1 MFELNPVLGRD
12 SILVGHFSL
21 CQLRLM
27 NDAQFPW
34 FILVPQRNDIGEIY
48 QLVEEDRQQLMV
60 ESCLL
65 AETLHDAFSAD
76 KLNVAALG
84 NQVPQLHVHHIVRYK
99 TDSCWPSPIW
109 GKFDAVAYSKE
120 ELAGILQKVHSLL
133 SDDLTLP
140 SDDGAGLYY

>member
-1 MFELNPVLGRD
+1 MFELNPVLARD
-12 SILVGHFSL
+12 SILVGYFSL
-21 CQLRLM
+21 CQLRII

-34 FILVPQRNDIGEIY
+34 FILVPQRNNITEIY
-48 QLVEEDRQQLMV
+48 QLVEEDRQQLMT

-65 AETLHDAFSAD
+65 SETLHDAFSAS

-99 TDSCWPSPIW
+99 TDLCWPGPIW
-109 GKFDAVAYSKE
+109 GKFEAIPYTKE
-120 ELAGILQKVHSLL
+120 KLAEILQKVQSLL

-140 SDDGAGLYY
+140 SDEAELYY

>member
-1 MFELNPVLGRD
+1 MFELNPVLERD

-34 FILVPQRNDIGEIY
+34 FVLVPQRNDITEIY
-48 QLVEEDRQQLMV
+48 QLVEEDRQLLMA

-65 AETLHDAFSAD
+65 SETLHDAFSAA

-84 NQVPQLHVHHIVRYK
+84 NQVPQLHLHHIVRYT
-99 TDSCWPSPIW
+99 TDSCWPGPIW
-109 GKFDAVAYSKE
+109 GRFPSVAYTKE
-120 ELAGILQKVHSLL
+120 NLAEILQKVQSLL
-133 SDDLTLP
+133 SDDLKLP
-140 SDDGAGLYY
+140 SNKADLYY

>member
-21 CQLRLM
+21 CQLRLI

-34 FILVPQRNDIGEIY
+34 FILVPQRNDITEIY
-48 QLVEEDRQQLMV
+48 QLVEEDRQQLMA

-65 AETLHDAFSAD
+65 AETLHDAFSAT
-76 KLNVAALG
+76 KLNIAAIG
-84 NQVPQLHVHHIVRYK
+84 NQVPQLHIHHIVRYK
-99 TDSCWPSPIW
+99 TDPCWPSPIW
-109 GKFDAVAYSKE
+109 GKLDAIPYSKE
-120 ELAGILQKVHSLL
+120 DLAEILQKVHSLL

-140 SDDGAGLYY
+140 SDGDELYY

>member
-21 CQLRLM
+21 CQLRII

-48 QLVEEDRQQLMV
+48 QLVEEDRQQLLL
-60 ESCLL
+60 ESCVL
-65 AETLHDAFSAD
+65 AEVLHDAFSAT
-76 KLNVAALG
+76 KLNIAALG

-99 TDSCWPSPIW
+99 TDPCWPDPIW
-109 GKFDAVAYSKE
+109 GKFKAVPYTE
-120 ELAGILQKVHSLL
+120 EKLAEILQKVRSLL
-133 SDDLTLP
+133 SDELTLP
-140 SDDGAGLYY
+140 SDGAELYY

>member
-21 CQLRLM
+21 CQLRII

-34 FILVPQRNDIGEIY
+34 FILVPQRNDISEIY
-48 QLVEEDRQQLMV
+48 QLVEEDRQQLLL
-60 ESCLL
+60 ESCVL
-65 AETLHDAFSAD
+65 AEVLHDAFSAT

-99 TDSCWPSPIW
+99 TDPCWPDPIW
-109 GKFDAVAYSKE
+109 GKNKAVPYAQA
-120 ELAGILQKVHSLL
+120 ELAEILQKVQSLL
-133 SDDLTLP
+133 SDELTLP
-140 SDDGAGLYY
+140 SDGAELYY